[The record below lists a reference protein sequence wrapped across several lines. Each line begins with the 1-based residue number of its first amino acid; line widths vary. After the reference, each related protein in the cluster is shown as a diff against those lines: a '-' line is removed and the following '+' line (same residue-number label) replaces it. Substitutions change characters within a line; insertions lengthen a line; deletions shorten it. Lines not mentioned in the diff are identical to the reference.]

1 VTTAVRRKT
10 QPKVDPVAT
19 FREHIVLKT
28 QGAAV
33 VARAEALKERLKEA
47 FAGLPGIYENENG
60 SLFFDFPQTISD
72 GKADYKGMELRRSL
86 PTHFDEEIATKILKR
101 KGVYEEA
108 LTPVLDQE
116 KVYRLLQEGK
126 ITEADM
132 DKIIVKD
139 EPRWSFY
146 ATKGEVL

>member
-1 VTTAVRRKT
+1 MTTVTRRKAT
-10 QPKVDPVAT
+10 KIDPVAT

-28 QGAAV
+28 QGASIT
-33 VARAEALKERLKEA
+33 ARAEALKGRLKEA
-47 FAGLPGIYENENG
+47 FASLPGVYENENG
-60 SLFFDFPQTISD
+60 SKFFDFPETVSD
-72 GKADYKGMELRRSL
+72 GKADYKGMELRRSV
-86 PTHFDEEIATKILKR
+86 PSHFDEEVATAILKR

-126 ITEADM
+126 ITEKDM

-139 EPRWSFY
+139 DPRWAFY
-146 ATKGEVL
+146 PVKGEVL